1 MVVDIILYLIPVA
14 LFLGLLGLAAF
25 LWALKSGQFDD
36 LDGAAHRILF
46 EDDDAPPPPARGRDD
61 DPPAPSGPS

>member
-1 MVVDIILYLIPVA
+1 MDILLFLIPAA
-14 LFLGLLGLAAF
+14 LLLGLIGLGAF

-46 EDDDAPPPPARGRDD
+46 EDDDVPPQLPSRQAPPPRNRQVNDR
-61 DPPAPSGPS
+61 

>member
-1 MVVDIILYLIPVA
+1 MDIILYLIPIA
-14 LFLGLLGLAAF
+14 LFLGLLGLVAF

-46 EDDDAPPPPARGRDD
+46 EEDEPNRDHHNQDKENERRQTPPD
-61 DPPAPSGPS
+61 